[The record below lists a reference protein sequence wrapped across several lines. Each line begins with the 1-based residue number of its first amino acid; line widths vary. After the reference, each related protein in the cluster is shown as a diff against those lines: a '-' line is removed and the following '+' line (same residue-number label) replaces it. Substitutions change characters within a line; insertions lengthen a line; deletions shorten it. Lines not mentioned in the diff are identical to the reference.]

1 MHYLALQITVFL
13 LTAIISGVAIGWWVK
28 GMLMKIQFTDDKN
41 QSVSDHRNLIDT
53 REQLLT
59 LQAKYKQA
67 QQQIDK
73 YSAHYNSNT
82 YGQYLEARKSLEE
95 ARTERES
102 LLSSLNHQKSI
113 VQKLQHELSMGN
125 KVVDSRIQTKDL
137 SKLIKQTE
145 VDVEE
150 DDSFQPDDLKKIAG
164 INNKMEQQLNSL
176 GILKYRQIA
185 EFSLQDAEMISSH
198 LDASA
203 LPDYSFMISTAKDL
217 HSNKHQ
223 HQAA

>member
-13 LTAIISGVAIGWWVK
+13 LTAVISGIAIGWWIK
-28 GMLMKIQFTDDKN
+28 GMLMKIQLEDSKN
-41 QSVSDHRNLIDT
+41 QNVSDHRNLIDT
-53 REQLLT
+53 REQYLT

-82 YGQYLEARKSLEE
+82 YGKYLETRKSLEQARAE
-95 ARTERES
+95 QESLRTE
-102 LLSSLNHQKSI
+102 LNQQKSI
-113 VQKLQHELSMGN
+113 IQTLQHEIN
-125 KVVDSRIQTKDL
+125 KENNILDSKVYAQDVSRL
-137 SKLIKQTE
+137 AKQI
-145 VDVEE
+145 DVEE
-150 DDSFQPDDLKKIAG
+150 DIMSHPDDLKKITG
-164 INNKMEQQLNSL
+164 INDDVEQQLNSL

-198 LDASA
+198 LESVA
-203 LPDYSFMISTAKDL
+203 LPDYNFMVTAAKDL
-217 HSNKHQ
+217 HYDKYK